1 MTLRWGVAGPGGIAE
16 RFADAVRQVDGSEIV
31 AVASRSA
38 ERAQSFAARHGIAR
52 AHGAYEL
59 LADDPDV
66 DVVYVATPHVA
77 HAALAVAYLEAD
89 KHVLCEKPLAL
100 DAHEAAAMVAT
111 ARANDRFLMEAMWT
125 RFLPAY
131 ELLTELLEVGR
142 IGRPLV
148 VEADFGFRMPNVP
161 GHRLFDRRL
170 GGGALLDLGIYPLQ
184 LASLVL
190 GAPDSIVAAGHV
202 GQTAVDEQV
211 AAILH
216 HLGGA
221 IAVVKAAI
229 RAPLSCTARIAGRDG
244 LIELPAFM
252 HCPQHLVVDGAVV
265 PAPFD
270 GEGLRFQ
277 VEEVER
283 CLERGERESRV
294 MPLDETVELA
304 RTMDEVRRQ
313 VGVVYDV
320 D

>member
-77 HAALAVAYLEAD
+77 HAALAIAYLEAD

-148 VEADFGFRMPNVP
+148 VEADFGFRMPIVP
-161 GHRLFDRRL
+161 GHPQNDRRL
-170 GGGALLDLGIYPLQ
+170 GG
-184 LASLVL
+184 
-190 GAPDSIVAAGHV
+190 AAH
-202 GQTAVDEQV
+202 
-211 AAILH
+211 H

-229 RAPLSCTARIAGRDG
+229 RAPLSCTARIAGSDG